1 MTVQTS
7 ARVSRE
13 TDAVDLGI
21 YGRLYA
27 WAAWA
32 TDRRDL
38 LERHDDVAG
47 DFRLTFRVKE
57 RIRELQRQHYPPE
70 LEAIERAVASMR
82 VEHDLVALEYYLR
95 QYFLEWKKIETI
107 ARDEDLSEFHVT
119 EYLQRAMREVAHR
132 LPAFEGAS

>member
-1 MTVQTS
+1 MS
-7 ARVSRE
+7 RASSVSRE
-13 TDAVDLGI
+13 TDTADLGI
-21 YGRLYA
+21 VFRLYA

-38 LERHDDVAG
+38 IERHDEVTG

-70 LEAIERAVASMR
+70 LEAVERAVASMR
-82 VEHDLVALEYYLR
+82 GEHDLVALEYYLR
-95 QYFLEWKKIETI
+95 QYFLEWKKVETI

-119 EYLQRAMREVAHR
+119 QYLQRAMREVASR
-132 LPAFEGAS
+132 LPAFER